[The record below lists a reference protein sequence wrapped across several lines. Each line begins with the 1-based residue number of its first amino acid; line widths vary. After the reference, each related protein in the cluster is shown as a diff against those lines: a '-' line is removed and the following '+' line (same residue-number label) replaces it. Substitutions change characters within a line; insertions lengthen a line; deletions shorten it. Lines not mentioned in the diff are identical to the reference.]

1 MNNNELL
8 HAISEIMDQKL
19 EEKVMPEIKSLGDRF
34 DGLEERFDGLEERFG
49 GLEER
54 FGGLEERFDGLENRF
69 DGLENRFGDLENR
82 FDGLEDRFDN
92 LSDTVSDLSDSFDG
106 LDNKV
111 KNIELTLENDV
122 VPRLSH
128 IEQCYIDTFERYQEG
143 VKKLDKMQMDIEVI
157 KLTVTDHSEELNKI
171 TGPYLVK

>member
-34 DGLEERFDGLEERFG
+34 DGLEERFDGLEERF
-49 GLEER
+49 
-54 FGGLEERFDGLENRF
+54 DGLENRF
-69 DGLENRFGDLENR
+69 DGLENRF
-82 FDGLEDRFDN
+82 
-92 LSDTVSDLSDSFDG
+92 DG
-106 LDNKV
+106 LDNRV
-111 KNIELTLENDV
+111 KNIEITLETNV

-128 IEQCYIDTFERYQEG
+128 IEQCYIDTFERYQNG
-143 VKKLDKMQMDIEVI
+143 VKKLEDMQRDIEVI

>member
-8 HAISEIMDQKL
+8 LAISDMMDQKL
-19 EEKVMPEIKSLGDRF
+19 DEKIVPQIKN
-34 DGLEERFDGLEERFG
+34 LEN
-49 GLEER
+49 
-54 FGGLEERFDGLENRF
+54 RFDGLENRF
-69 DGLENRFGDLENR
+69 DGLENRFDGLENR
-82 FDGLEDRFDN
+82 FDGLENRFDGLEN
-92 LSDTVSDLSDSFDG
+92 RFNCLENSFDG
-106 LDNKV
+106 LQTQFENLDNRV

-122 VPRLSH
+122 VPRLSN

-143 VKKLDKMQMDIEVI
+143 VEKLDDMQRDIDVI

>member
-34 DGLEERFDGLEERFG
+34 DGLEERFGGLEERFG

-54 FGGLEERFDGLENRF
+54 FDGLEERFDGLEERFDGLENRF
-69 DGLENRFGDLENR
+69 DGLENRF
-82 FDGLEDRFDN
+82 
-92 LSDTVSDLSDSFDG
+92 DG
-106 LDNKV
+106 LDNRV
-111 KNIELTLENDV
+111 KNIEITLETNV

-128 IEQCYIDTFERYQEG
+128 IEQCYIDTFERYQNG
-143 VKKLDKMQMDIEVI
+143 VKKLDDMQRDIEVI

>member
-34 DGLEERFDGLEERFG
+34 DGLEERFDGLEERF
-49 GLEER
+49 
-54 FGGLEERFDGLENRF
+54 
-69 DGLENRFGDLENR
+69 
-82 FDGLEDRFDN
+82 
-92 LSDTVSDLSDSFDG
+92 DG
-106 LDNKV
+106 LDNRV

-171 TGPYLVK
+171 SGPYLVK

>member
-1 MNNNELL
+1 MDNTELL
-8 HAISEIMDQKL
+8 SAISDMMDQKFDEKITPQIKNL
-19 EEKVMPEIKSLGDRF
+19 ENRFDSLENRF
-34 DGLEERFDGLEERFG
+34 DGLEN
-49 GLEER
+49 
-54 FGGLEERFDGLENRF
+54 RFDGLENRF

-82 FDGLEDRFDN
+82 FDGLEDRFDS
-92 LSDTVSDLSDSFDG
+92 LSDTVSDLSDSFDNLSGRFDG
-106 LDNKV
+106 LDNRV

-128 IEQCYIDTFERYQEG
+128 IEQCYIDTYERYQDG
-143 VKKLDKMQMDIEVI
+143 INKLDDMQRDIEVI

>member
-1 MNNNELL
+1 MNNTELL
-8 HAISEIMDQKL
+8 HAISNIMDQKL

-34 DGLEERFDGLEERFG
+34 DGLEKRFDGLEERFDGLEERFG

-54 FGGLEERFDGLENRF
+54 FDGLEERFDGLEER
-69 DGLENRFGDLENR
+69 
-82 FDGLEDRFDN
+82 
-92 LSDTVSDLSDSFDG
+92 FDG

-143 VKKLDKMQMDIEVI
+143 VKKIDKMQMDIEVI

>member
-1 MNNNELL
+1 MNNTELL
-8 HAISEIMDQKL
+8 HAISNIMDQKL

-34 DGLEERFDGLEERFG
+34 DGLEKRFDGLEERFDGLEERFG

-54 FGGLEERFDGLENRF
+54 FDGLEERFDGLEER
-69 DGLENRFGDLENR
+69 
-82 FDGLEDRFDN
+82 
-92 LSDTVSDLSDSFDG
+92 FDG

>member
-1 MNNNELL
+1 MNHNELL
-8 HAISEIMDQKL
+8 HAISDIMDQKL
-19 EEKVMPEIKSLGDRF
+19 EEKVMPQINNLGNRFDNLETRF
-34 DGLEERFDGLEERFG
+34 DGLEARFDGLET
-49 GLEER
+49 
-54 FGGLEERFDGLENRF
+54 RFD
-69 DGLENRFGDLENR
+69 DLETSV
-82 FDGLEDRFDN
+82 D
-92 LSDTVSDLSDSFDG
+92 DLSGSFSSLDSR
-106 LDNKV
+106 V

-143 VKKLDKMQMDIEVI
+143 VQKLDEMHRDIDVI

>member
-1 MNNNELL
+1 MNNKELL
-8 HAISEIMDQKL
+8 VAISDIMDQKL
-19 EEKVMPEIKSLGDRF
+19 EEKVMPEIKNLGN
-34 DGLEERFDGLEERFG
+34 
-49 GLEER
+49 
-54 FGGLEERFDGLENRF
+54 RFDGLENRF
-69 DGLENRFGDLENR
+69 DGLENRFDGLENR
-82 FDGLEDRFDN
+82 FNNLEDRFDN
-92 LSDTVSDLSDSFDG
+92 LEAGFNDLNDSFNNLSGRFDG
-106 LDNKV
+106 LDNRV

-143 VKKLDKMQMDIEVI
+143 VKKIDNMQRDIEVI

>member
-19 EEKVMPEIKSLGDRF
+19 EEIVMPEIKSLGDRF

-49 GLEER
+49 E
-54 FGGLEERFDGLENRF
+54 LEERFDGLDNR
-69 DGLENRFGDLENR
+69 
-82 FDGLEDRFDN
+82 
-92 LSDTVSDLSDSFDG
+92 
-106 LDNKV
+106 V
-111 KNIELTLENDV
+111 KNIEITLETNV

-128 IEQCYIDTFERYQEG
+128 IDQCYIDTFERYQDG
-143 VKKLDKMQMDIEVI
+143 VKKLDDMQRDIEVI